1 MKREDMSNNRTVDT
15 LSSENAHSLARG
27 LGWFSIGLGLAEV
40 LAPRA
45 LTRGLGMQG
54 SEQLLQA
61 YGLREIATGI
71 GILSSEQAAP
81 WIWGRLAG
89 DALDIATLSTGL
101 KEDNPKRE
109 NVGIALA
116 AVAGVT
122 ALDLVC
128 GVSLARNTSPYPHRP
143 AIDYRSRVGFPK
155 PPEQMRGAARD
166 FEIPPDMRTPEAL
179 RPFAIGRPPPDVGV

>member
-1 MKREDMSNNRTVDT
+1 
-15 LSSENAHSLARG
+15 
-27 LGWFSIGLGLAEV
+27 
-40 LAPRA
+40 
-45 LTRGLGMQG
+45 MQG

-128 GVSLARNTSPYPHRP
+128 SVSPP
-143 AIDYRSRVGFPK
+143 AIQVHILTGQR
-155 PPEQMRGAARD
+155 
-166 FEIPPDMRTPEAL
+166 
-179 RPFAIGRPPPDVGV
+179 